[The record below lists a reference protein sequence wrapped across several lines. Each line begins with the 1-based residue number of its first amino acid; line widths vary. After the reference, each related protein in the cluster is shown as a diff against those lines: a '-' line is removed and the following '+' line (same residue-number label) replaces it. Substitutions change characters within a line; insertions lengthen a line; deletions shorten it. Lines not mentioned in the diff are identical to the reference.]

1 MKNITFDFYASKFTI
16 KIPTAESNDKYTI
29 LDVVHPPNIG
39 PALHTHPRGPE
50 TFCVI
55 EGNYEF
61 FLNDK
66 SIMAKAG
73 DVVCVPT
80 GSPHRFVTGDDGGH
94 VIVSS
99 PPNLEFYFW
108 EVSKLLEKGTVSYEQ
123 ESKIGRKYGQIFLE
137 DANHWT

>member
-1 MKNITFDFYASKFTI
+1 MKNQIFDFHGSKFTI
-16 KIPTAESNDKYTI
+16 KISTAESNGKYVI

-73 DVVCVPT
+73 DVVCVTT
-80 GSPHRFVTGDDGGH
+80 GSPHRFVTGDNGGH

-108 EVSKLLEKGTVSYEQ
+108 EVSKLLEKDTVSYEQ
-123 ESKIGRKYGQIFLE
+123 ESDIGRRYGQIFLE
-137 DANHWT
+137 GAKHWT

>member
-1 MKNITFDFYASKFTI
+1 VKDETFDFHGSTFTI
-16 KIPTAESNDKYTI
+16 KILTAESNDQYMI
-29 LDVVHPPNIG
+29 LDTIHPPNVG

-61 FLNDK
+61 ILNDK
-66 SIMAKAG
+66 SILAKAG
-73 DVVCVPT
+73 DVVCVLT
-80 GSPHRFVTGDDGGH
+80 GSPHRFVTGENGGH

-108 EVSKLLEKGTVSYEQ
+108 EVSKLLGKGSVSHEQ
-123 ESKIGRKYGQIFLE
+123 ESDIGRKYGQIFLE
-137 DANHWT
+137 DVKHWI